1 MSTHGP
7 KMATSWAHP
16 LAAVAFDLDGLL
28 VNTEELYSDVGHA
41 LLKRR
46 GKQFTR
52 SLKNA
57 MTGLPGPQ
65 AFALMIEQAE
75 LSDSVEALS
84 AESAVIFAE
93 ILPARVRALTGV
105 IELLEF
111 LDAQRLPR
119 CVATSSS
126 RRFAHEVLQLV
137 GLAAR
142 VDFVITAEDVQHGKP
157 APDIYLS
164 AAARMQV
171 MPSSMLVLEDSHHGS
186 RAGIASGACTVA
198 VPGPHSEDHDFSG
211 VHYRAQTLADH
222 KIRQLLLGANVR

>member
-7 KMATSWAHP
+7 TRATTWAQP

-41 LLKRR
+41 LLNRR

-57 MTGLPGPQ
+57 MTGLPGPK
-65 AFALMIEQAE
+65 AFAVMIERAE
-75 LSDSVEALS
+75 LTDSIEQLS

-93 ILPARVRALTGV
+93 MLPARVRALTGA
-105 IELLEF
+105 IELLDF
-111 LDAQRLPR
+111 LDSQRLPR

-126 RRFAHEVLQLV
+126 RRFALEVLQLV
-137 GLAAR
+137 GLATR
-142 VDFVITAEDVQHGKP
+142 VDFVITAEDVTHGKP

-164 AAARMQV
+164 AASRMQV
-171 MPSSMLVLEDSHHGS
+171 AATHMLVLEDSHHGS
-186 RAGIASGACTVA
+186 RAGIAAGACTVA

-211 VHYRAQTLADH
+211 VHYRAQSLADQT
-222 KIRQLLLGANVR
+222 IQELLVGSVAC